1 MISCNLYGRFL
12 ENFFF
17 FVHNSTDISQA
28 MLTISL
34 FEYVVPYGNVR
45 IIRNVIFFPKEDYGF
60 NILQILSIHF
70 VLESIQIHLKLFK
83 TFNDNYE

>member
-1 MISCNLYGRFL
+1 MISCNLFGRFL
-12 ENFFF
+12 ENFFI

-45 IIRNVIFFPKEDYGF
+45 IIRNVIFIPKEDYGF
-60 NILQILSIHF
+60 LQILSIHF

-83 TFNDNYE
+83 TFNDNCE